1 MSPSRRNASSNEG
14 ASSRRCSETFV
25 ALDQTLTRIAAEE
38 GHFPDAYRSYMSAVT
53 AHFAEGI
60 SHAPD
65 GYTAADFEGM
75 TEAMV
80 ARFAAYRDRVE
91 REWDDARRR
100 TTRRRFGV

>member
-1 MSPSRRNASSNEG
+1 MRSPR
-14 ASSRRCSETFV
+14 
-25 ALDQTLTRIAAEE
+25 TLR
-38 GHFPDAYRSYMSAVT
+38 
-53 AHFAEGI
+53 EGI

-91 REWDDARRR
+91 REWDDARSKDDEEEVRR
-100 TTRRRFGV
+100 VGASVVAFVFNDYAEGHELRA